1 MSRSPSNRHG
11 RESRSSG
18 TECSESGSER
28 GKTSRANGSQTGV
41 GPSIPTPRSH
51 VPEQFE
57 AGSDSELRQSNERTH
72 TDLNL
77 RPQGFM
83 QPPPTELVA
92 APGSATFGGRPGITV
107 AQRGAI
113 LASLAGRAGA
123 QRGCHGGAVA
133 GSRATPGASHG

>member
-1 MSRSPSNRHG
+1 MTLINCIINRRLQLVINMSRSPSNRHG

-92 APGSATFGGRPGITV
+92 APGSATFGGRPGIVVHCFV
-107 AQRGAI
+107 ALHNCRCKMYI
-113 LASLAGRAGA
+113 E
-123 QRGCHGGAVA
+123 
-133 GSRATPGASHG
+133 

>member
-1 MSRSPSNRHG
+1 MTLINCTINRRLQLVINMSRSPSNRHG

-92 APGSATFGGRPGITV
+92 APGSATFGG
-107 AQRGAI
+107 
-113 LASLAGRAGA
+113 
-123 QRGCHGGAVA
+123 GGPA
-133 GSRATPGASHG
+133 